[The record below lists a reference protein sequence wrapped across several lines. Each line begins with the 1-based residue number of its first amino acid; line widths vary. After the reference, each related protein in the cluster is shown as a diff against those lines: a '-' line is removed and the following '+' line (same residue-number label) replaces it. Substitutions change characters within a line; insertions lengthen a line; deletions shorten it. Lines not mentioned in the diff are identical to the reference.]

1 MTQTASPG
9 PINIHN
15 QLLANVSSFK
25 TLQLINSPALIS
37 VSYFINT
44 QCLKETV
51 IFLTK
56 TAAGVTPWDTETN
69 AIYNI
74 QQ

>member
-1 MTQTASPG
+1 MPKFSNMTQTAP
-9 PINIHN
+9 PTYTINV
-15 QLLANVSSFK
+15 LSFK
-25 TLQLINSPALIS
+25 TLQFINFTVLIS
-37 VSYFINT
+37 VGYFINT